1 MIELERHIEVLLLN
15 NDCVIIPN
23 FGGFMV
29 HHVEAR
35 YDEKDHIFL
44 PPYRTLGFNPQ
55 LKMND
60 SLLAQSYIEA
70 YDISYPEAIKRI
82 VSEVDELN
90 QILDNEG
97 EYELNDIGTLH
108 RNEMGSF
115 DFVPCDAGILTPY
128 LYGLSSFELES
139 LSSIKAKR
147 NKEVI
152 EAEKEITNI
161 PTGIQ
166 ALEKANIFANQSS
179 LSNKTEDE
187 QEDQEKSIRISISM
201 LRNAAAVAILFVVL
215 MLIPTPLSNKK
226 DKLIQSELN
235 TSLLYKIIPNDVI
248 TEKAGVN
255 PLEKIASK
263 PQPES
268 TKEVKAKEVVEEV
281 NTPKKQETFYTIV
294 LASRITKKNAEAYTK
309 SLKNKGLENAKMIAK
324 GGHVKVICGRYE
336 SEKEAYKAMNKLNN
350 NPDFADC
357 WVTKIQE

>member
-82 VSEVDELN
+82 ESEVDELN

>member
-248 TEKAGVN
+248 TEKAGIN

-309 SLKNKGLENAKMIAK
+309 SLKTKGLENAEMIAK

>member
-1 MIELERHIEVLLLN
+1 
-15 NDCVIIPN
+15 
-23 FGGFMV
+23 
-29 HHVEAR
+29 
-35 YDEKDHIFL
+35 
-44 PPYRTLGFNPQ
+44 
-55 LKMND
+55 
-60 SLLAQSYIEA
+60 
-70 YDISYPEAIKRI
+70 
-82 VSEVDELN
+82 
-90 QILDNEG
+90 
-97 EYELNDIGTLH
+97 
-108 RNEMGSF
+108 MGSF
-115 DFVPCDAGILTPY
+115 DFIPCDAGILTPY

-152 EAEKEITNI
+152 EAEKETTNI
-161 PTGIQ
+161 PAGIQ
-166 ALEKANIFANQSS
+166 ALEKTNIFANQSS
-179 LSNKTEDE
+179 LSNNTEDE
-187 QEDQEKSIRISISM
+187 QQDQEKSIRISISM

-263 PQPES
+263 PQPVS

-294 LASRITKKNAEAYTK
+294 LASRITKKNAEAYTE
-309 SLKNKGLENAKMIAK
+309 SLKNKGLENAEMIAK

-350 NPDFADC
+350 NPDFSDC

>member
-309 SLKNKGLENAKMIAK
+309 SLKTKGLENAEMIAK

-357 WVTKIQE
+357 WVKKIQE

>member
-82 VSEVDELN
+82 ESEVDELN

-179 LSNKTEDE
+179 LSNNTEDE
-187 QEDQEKSIRISISM
+187 QQDQEKSIRISISM

-215 MLIPTPLSNKK
+215 ILIPTPLSNKK

-294 LASRITKKNAEAYTK
+294 LASRITKKNAAAYTE
-309 SLKNKGLENAKMIAK
+309 SLKNKGLENAEMIAK
-324 GGHVKVICGRYE
+324 GAHVKVICGRYE

>member
-82 VSEVDELN
+82 ESEVDELN

-115 DFVPCDAGILTPY
+115 DFIPCDAGILTPY

-152 EAEKEITNI
+152 EAEKETTNI
-161 PTGIQ
+161 PAGIQ
-166 ALEKANIFANQSS
+166 ALEKTNIFANQSS
-179 LSNKTEDE
+179 LSNNTEDE
-187 QEDQEKSIRISISM
+187 QQDQEKSIRISISM
-201 LRNAAAVAILFVVL
+201 LRNVAAVAILFVVL

-248 TEKAGVN
+248 TEKSGVN

-263 PQPES
+263 PQTES
-268 TKEVKAKEVVEEV
+268 TKAVKAKEVVEEV

-294 LASRITKKNAEAYTK
+294 LASRITKKNAEAYTE
-309 SLKNKGLENAKMIAK
+309 SLKNKGLENAEMIAK
-324 GGHVKVICGRYE
+324 GAHVKVICGRYE

>member
-82 VSEVDELN
+82 ESEVDELN

-115 DFVPCDAGILTPY
+115 DFIPCDAGILTPY

-152 EAEKEITNI
+152 ETEKETTNI

-179 LSNKTEDE
+179 LSNNTEDE
-187 QEDQEKSIRISISM
+187 QQDQEKSIRISISM

-263 PQPES
+263 PQTENA
-268 TKEVKAKEVVEEV
+268 KAVKAKEVVEEV

-294 LASRITKKNAEAYTK
+294 LASRITKKNAEAYTE
-309 SLKNKGLENAKMIAK
+309 SLKNKGLENAEMISK
-324 GGHVKVICGRYE
+324 GAHVKVICGRYE
-336 SEKEAYKAMNKLNN
+336 SVKEAYKAMNKLNN

>member
-1 MIELERHIEVLLLN
+1 
-15 NDCVIIPN
+15 
-23 FGGFMV
+23 MV

-82 VSEVDELN
+82 ESEVDELN

-152 EAEKEITNI
+152 EAEKETTNI

-179 LSNKTEDE
+179 LSNKTEDK

-226 DKLIQSELN
+226 DKLIQTELN

-255 PLEKIASK
+255 PLEKITSK

-281 NTPKKQETFYTIV
+281 NSPQKQETFYTIV
-294 LASRITKKNAEAYTK
+294 LASRITKKNAEAYTE
-309 SLKNKGLENAKMIAK
+309 SLKNKGLENAEMIAK
-324 GGHVKVICGRYE
+324 GAHVKVICGRYE

>member
-82 VSEVDELN
+82 ESEVDELN

-152 EAEKEITNI
+152 EAEKETTNI

-294 LASRITKKNAEAYTK
+294 LASRITKKNAEAYTE
-309 SLKNKGLENAKMIAK
+309 SLKNKGLENAEMIAK
-324 GGHVKVICGRYE
+324 GAHIKVICGRYE

>member
-82 VSEVDELN
+82 ESEVDELN

-152 EAEKEITNI
+152 EAEKETTNI
-161 PTGIQ
+161 PVGIQ

-179 LSNKTEDE
+179 LSNNTEDE
-187 QEDQEKSIRISISM
+187 QQDQEQSIRISISM

-294 LASRITKKNAEAYTK
+294 LASRITKKNAEAYTE
-309 SLKNKGLENAKMIAK
+309 SLKNKGLENAEMIAK
-324 GGHVKVICGRYE
+324 GGHIKVICGRYE

>member
-1 MIELERHIEVLLLN
+1 
-15 NDCVIIPN
+15 
-23 FGGFMV
+23 MV

-82 VSEVDELN
+82 ESEVDELN

-152 EAEKEITNI
+152 EAEKETTNI

-309 SLKNKGLENAKMIAK
+309 SLKTKGLENAEMIAK

>member
-1 MIELERHIEVLLLN
+1 
-15 NDCVIIPN
+15 
-23 FGGFMV
+23 MV

-309 SLKNKGLENAKMIAK
+309 SLKTKGLENAEMIAK

>member
-1 MIELERHIEVLLLN
+1 
-15 NDCVIIPN
+15 
-23 FGGFMV
+23 MV

-82 VSEVDELN
+82 ESEVDELN

-179 LSNKTEDE
+179 LSNKTEDK

-226 DKLIQSELN
+226 DKLIQTELN

-255 PLEKIASK
+255 PLEKITSK

-281 NTPKKQETFYTIV
+281 NSPQKQETFYTIV
-294 LASRITKKNAEAYTK
+294 LASRITKKNAEAYTE
-309 SLKNKGLENAKMIAK
+309 SLKNKGLENAEMIAK
-324 GGHVKVICGRYE
+324 GAHVKVICGRYE

>member
-294 LASRITKKNAEAYTK
+294 LASRITKKNAEAYTE
-309 SLKNKGLENAKMIAK
+309 SLKNKGLENAEMIAK
-324 GGHVKVICGRYE
+324 GAHIKVICGRYE

>member
-1 MIELERHIEVLLLN
+1 
-15 NDCVIIPN
+15 
-23 FGGFMV
+23 MV

-263 PQPES
+263 PQTENA
-268 TKEVKAKEVVEEV
+268 KAVKAKEVVEEV

-294 LASRITKKNAEAYTK
+294 LASRITKKNAEAYTE
-309 SLKNKGLENAKMIAK
+309 SLKNKGLENAEMIAK
-324 GGHVKVICGRYE
+324 GAHVKVICGRYE
-336 SEKEAYKAMNKLNN
+336 SVKEAYKAMNKLNN

>member
-35 YDEKDHIFL
+35 YDEKAHIFL

-82 VSEVDELN
+82 ESEVDELN

-152 EAEKEITNI
+152 EAEKETTNI

-179 LSNKTEDE
+179 LSNKTEDK

-226 DKLIQSELN
+226 DKLIQTELN

-255 PLEKIASK
+255 PLEKITSK

-281 NTPKKQETFYTIV
+281 NSPQKQETFYTIV
-294 LASRITKKNAEAYTK
+294 LASRITKKNAEAYTE
-309 SLKNKGLENAKMIAK
+309 SLKNKGLENAEMIAK
-324 GGHVKVICGRYE
+324 GAHVKVICGRYE

>member
-294 LASRITKKNAEAYTK
+294 LASRITKKNAEAYTE
-309 SLKNKGLENAKMIAK
+309 SLKTKGLENAEMIAK

>member
-294 LASRITKKNAEAYTK
+294 LASRITKKNAEAYTE
-309 SLKNKGLENAKMIAK
+309 SLKNKGLENAEMIAK
-324 GGHVKVICGRYE
+324 GAHVKVICGRYE

>member
-255 PLEKIASK
+255 PLEKVASK

-309 SLKNKGLENAKMIAK
+309 SLKTKGLENAEMIAK

>member
-82 VSEVDELN
+82 ESEVDELN

-152 EAEKEITNI
+152 EAKKETTNI

-179 LSNKTEDE
+179 LSNNTEDE
-187 QEDQEKSIRISISM
+187 QQDQEKSIRISISM

-263 PQPES
+263 PQTES
-268 TKEVKAKEVVEEV
+268 AKAVKAKEVVEEV

-294 LASRITKKNAEAYTK
+294 LASRITKKNAEAYTE
-309 SLKNKGLENAKMIAK
+309 SLKNKGLENAEMIAK
-324 GGHVKVICGRYE
+324 GTHVKVICGRYE

>member
-82 VSEVDELN
+82 ESEVDELN

-152 EAEKEITNI
+152 EAEKETTNI

-179 LSNKTEDE
+179 LSNNTEDE
-187 QEDQEKSIRISISM
+187 QQDQEKSIRISISM

-226 DKLIQSELN
+226 NKLIQSELN

-263 PQPES
+263 PQTENA
-268 TKEVKAKEVVEEV
+268 KAVKAKEVVEEV

-294 LASRITKKNAEAYTK
+294 LASRITKKNAEAYTE
-309 SLKNKGLENAKMIAK
+309 SLKNKGLENAEMIAK
-324 GGHVKVICGRYE
+324 GAHVKVICGRYE
-336 SEKEAYKAMNKLNN
+336 SVKEAYKAMNKLNN

>member
-179 LSNKTEDE
+179 LSNNTEDE
-187 QEDQEKSIRISISM
+187 QQDQEKSIRISISM

-309 SLKNKGLENAKMIAK
+309 SLKTKGLENAEMIAK

>member
-1 MIELERHIEVLLLN
+1 VIELERHIEVLLLN

-82 VSEVDELN
+82 ESEVDELN

-152 EAEKEITNI
+152 EAEKETTNI

-179 LSNKTEDE
+179 LSNNTEDE
-187 QEDQEKSIRISISM
+187 QQDQEKSIRISISM

-263 PQPES
+263 PQTENA
-268 TKEVKAKEVVEEV
+268 KAVKAKEVVEEV

-294 LASRITKKNAEAYTK
+294 LASRITKKNAEAYTE
-309 SLKNKGLENAKMIAK
+309 SLKNKGLENAEMIAK
-324 GGHVKVICGRYE
+324 GAHVKVICGRYE
-336 SEKEAYKAMNKLNN
+336 SVKEAYKAMNKLNN

>member
-115 DFVPCDAGILTPY
+115 DFIPCDAGILTPY

-309 SLKNKGLENAKMIAK
+309 SLKTKGLENAEMIAK

>member
-82 VSEVDELN
+82 ESEVDELN

-115 DFVPCDAGILTPY
+115 DFIPCDAGILTPY

-179 LSNKTEDE
+179 LSNNTEDE

-294 LASRITKKNAEAYTK
+294 LASRITKKNAEAYTE
-309 SLKNKGLENAKMIAK
+309 SLKNKGLENAEMIAK

>member
-82 VSEVDELN
+82 ESEVDELN

-115 DFVPCDAGILTPY
+115 DFIPCDAGILTPY

-152 EAEKEITNI
+152 ETEKETTNI

-179 LSNKTEDE
+179 LSNNTEDE
-187 QEDQEKSIRISISM
+187 QQDQEKSIRISISM

-263 PQPES
+263 PQTENA
-268 TKEVKAKEVVEEV
+268 KAVKAKEVVEEV

-294 LASRITKKNAEAYTK
+294 LASRITKKNAEAYTE
-309 SLKNKGLENAKMIAK
+309 SLKSKGLENAEMIAK
-324 GGHVKVICGRYE
+324 GAHVKVICGRYE
-336 SEKEAYKAMNKLNN
+336 SVKEAYKAMNKLNN

-357 WVTKIQE
+357 WVTKIQ

>member
-1 MIELERHIEVLLLN
+1 
-15 NDCVIIPN
+15 
-23 FGGFMV
+23 MV

-82 VSEVDELN
+82 ESEVDELN

-115 DFVPCDAGILTPY
+115 DFIPCDAGILTPY

-152 EAEKEITNI
+152 ETEKETTNI

-179 LSNKTEDE
+179 LSNNTEDE
-187 QEDQEKSIRISISM
+187 QQDQEKSIRISISM

-263 PQPES
+263 PQTENA
-268 TKEVKAKEVVEEV
+268 KAVKAKEVVEEV

-294 LASRITKKNAEAYTK
+294 LASRITKKNAEAYTE
-309 SLKNKGLENAKMIAK
+309 SLKNKGLENAEMIAK
-324 GGHVKVICGRYE
+324 GAHVKVICGRYE
-336 SEKEAYKAMNKLNN
+336 SVKEAYKAMNKLNN

>member
-309 SLKNKGLENAKMIAK
+309 SLKTKGLENAEMIAK
-324 GGHVKVICGRYE
+324 GGHIKVICGRYE

>member
-82 VSEVDELN
+82 ESEVDELN

-115 DFVPCDAGILTPY
+115 DFIPCDAGILTPY

-152 EAEKEITNI
+152 EAEKETTNI
-161 PTGIQ
+161 PAGIQ
-166 ALEKANIFANQSS
+166 ALEKTNIFANQSS
-179 LSNKTEDE
+179 LSNNTEDE
-187 QEDQEKSIRISISM
+187 QQDQEKSIRISISM

-255 PLEKIASK
+255 PLEKITSK

-281 NTPKKQETFYTIV
+281 NSPKKQETFYTIV
-294 LASRITKKNAEAYTK
+294 LASRITKKNAEAYTE
-309 SLKNKGLENAKMIAK
+309 SLKNKGLENAEMIAK
-324 GGHVKVICGRYE
+324 GAHVKVICGRYE

>member
-82 VSEVDELN
+82 ESEVDELN

-115 DFVPCDAGILTPY
+115 DFIPCDAGILTPY

-152 EAEKEITNI
+152 ETEKETTNI

-179 LSNKTEDE
+179 LSNNTEDE
-187 QEDQEKSIRISISM
+187 QQDQEKSIRISISM

-263 PQPES
+263 PQTENA
-268 TKEVKAKEVVEEV
+268 KAVKAKEVVEEV

-294 LASRITKKNAEAYTK
+294 LASRITKKNAEAYTE
-309 SLKNKGLENAKMIAK
+309 SLKNKGLENAEMIAK
-324 GGHVKVICGRYE
+324 GAHVKVICGRYE
-336 SEKEAYKAMNKLNN
+336 SVKEAYKAMNKLNN

-357 WVTKIQE
+357 WVTKIQ

>member
-82 VSEVDELN
+82 ESEVDELN

-294 LASRITKKNAEAYTK
+294 LASRITKKNAAAYTE
-309 SLKNKGLENAKMIAK
+309 SLKNKGLENAEMIAK
-324 GGHVKVICGRYE
+324 GAHVKVICGRYE

>member
-1 MIELERHIEVLLLN
+1 
-15 NDCVIIPN
+15 
-23 FGGFMV
+23 MV

-82 VSEVDELN
+82 ESEVDELN

-115 DFVPCDAGILTPY
+115 DFIPCDAGILTPY

-152 EAEKEITNI
+152 EAEKETTNI

-179 LSNKTEDE
+179 LSNNTEDE
-187 QEDQEKSIRISISM
+187 QQDQEKSIRISISM

-263 PQPES
+263 PQTES

-281 NTPKKQETFYTIV
+281 NTPQKQETFYTIV
-294 LASRITKKNAEAYTK
+294 LASRITKKNAEAYTE
-309 SLKNKGLENAKMIAK
+309 SLKNKGLENAEMIAK
-324 GGHVKVICGRYE
+324 GAHVKVICGRYE

>member
-294 LASRITKKNAEAYTK
+294 LASRITKKNAEAYTE
-309 SLKNKGLENAKMIAK
+309 SLKNKGLENAEMIAK

>member
-108 RNEMGSF
+108 RNDMGSF
-115 DFVPCDAGILTPY
+115 DFIPCDAGILTPY

-309 SLKNKGLENAKMIAK
+309 SLKTKGLENAEMIAK

>member
-82 VSEVDELN
+82 ESEVDELN
-90 QILDNEG
+90 QILDNKG

-115 DFVPCDAGILTPY
+115 DFIPCDAGILTPY

-147 NKEVI
+147 NKGTI
-152 EAEKEITNI
+152 AAEKETTNI
-161 PTGIQ
+161 PAGIQ
-166 ALEKANIFANQSS
+166 ALEKANILANQSS
-179 LSNKTEDE
+179 LSNNTEDE
-187 QEDQEKSIRISISM
+187 QQDQEKSIRISISM

-263 PQPES
+263 PQTES

-294 LASRITKKNAEAYTK
+294 LASRITKKNAEAYTE
-309 SLKNKGLENAKMIAK
+309 SLKNKGLENAEMIAK
-324 GGHVKVICGRYE
+324 GAHVKVICGRYE

>member
-82 VSEVDELN
+82 ESEVDELN

-139 LSSIKAKR
+139 LSSIKAKL

-152 EAEKEITNI
+152 EAEKETTYI

-179 LSNKTEDE
+179 LSNNTEDE
-187 QEDQEKSIRISISM
+187 QQEQEKSIRISISM

-248 TEKAGVN
+248 TEKAGIN

-294 LASRITKKNAEAYTK
+294 LASRITKKNAEAYTE
-309 SLKNKGLENAKMIAK
+309 SLKNKGLENAEMIAK
-324 GGHVKVICGRYE
+324 GAHVKVICGRYE

>member
-1 MIELERHIEVLLLN
+1 
-15 NDCVIIPN
+15 
-23 FGGFMV
+23 MV

-82 VSEVDELN
+82 ESEVDELN

-115 DFVPCDAGILTPY
+115 DFIPCDAGILTPY

-263 PQPES
+263 PQTES

-294 LASRITKKNAEAYTK
+294 LASRITKKNAEAYTE
-309 SLKNKGLENAKMIAK
+309 SLKNKGLENAEMIAK
-324 GGHVKVICGRYE
+324 GAHIKVICGRYE

>member
-82 VSEVDELN
+82 ESEVDELN

-115 DFVPCDAGILTPY
+115 DFIPCDAGILTPY

-152 EAEKEITNI
+152 EAEKETTNI

-179 LSNKTEDE
+179 LSNNTEDE

-294 LASRITKKNAEAYTK
+294 LASRITKKNAEAYTE
-309 SLKNKGLENAKMIAK
+309 SLKNKGLENAEMIAK
-324 GGHVKVICGRYE
+324 GAHIKVICGRYE

>member
-309 SLKNKGLENAKMIAK
+309 SLKTKGLENAEMIAK